1 MNEILKL
8 TVSEL
13 SEKLASRE
21 LSSVE
26 LTQAYLDRIDK
37 TEETIGAYITVCG
50 ETALKAAAEER
61 K

>member
-26 LTQAYLDRIDK
+26 LTQAYIDRIDK
-37 TEETIGAYITVCG
+37 TEETIGAYITICG
-50 ETALKAAAEER
+50 ETAL
-61 K
+61 